1 MRSKLFVQ
9 PKMGALMAL
18 PLVLFCTIVKAQT
31 VLSSASHSEKTYNA
45 LMVKRPIK
53 VDGKLNEDSW
63 KQAVLISDFEDIEGA
78 SKPKPS
84 FSTSVKMMWDS
95 QYLYIGAV
103 LEEPHLWGT
112 LKKHDDII
120 YRDHD
125 FEVFIDP
132 MGDGEQYFEIEINVL
147 GTIMDLFMNKPYKK
161 GGTFDMEWNTNGM
174 LSKIIAN
181 GTIND
186 NTDIDS
192 GWTVE
197 MAIPFTAISRN
208 NRTASPSSTNPW
220 RINFSRVQWTL
231 EPDGKSYRKKLNE
244 NNKPISE
251 HNWVWNPTGVIDMH
265 VPVKWGFLY
274 FKN

>member
-1 MRSKLFVQ
+1 MPSKQLFQ
-9 PKMGALMAL
+9 QKTSALLAL
-18 PLVLFCTIVKAQT
+18 LLVLFCTLVRAQT
-31 VLSSASHSEKTYNA
+31 VLSSSLHSEKNYKA
-45 LMVKRPIK
+45 RMAKRPIK
-53 VDGKLNEDSW
+53 VDGKLNEHDW

-78 SKPKPS
+78 SKPKPA
-84 FSTSVKMMWDS
+84 FSTTVKMMWDS

-112 LKKHDDII
+112 LKKQDDII

-161 GGTFDMEWNTNGM
+161 GGTFDMGWNTTGI
-174 LSKIIAN
+174 LSKVIAN

-186 NTDIDS
+186 NSDIDS

-208 NRTASPSSTNPW
+208 NRTASPSTTNPW

-231 EPDGKSYRKKLNE
+231 EPDGKTYRKKLNE
-244 NNKPISE
+244 NKRTISE

-265 VPVKWGFLY
+265 VPVKWGYLY

>member
-1 MRSKLFVQ
+1 MPSKQLFQ
-9 PKMGALMAL
+9 QKTSALMAL
-18 PLVLFCTIVKAQT
+18 LLVLFCTHLVAQT
-31 VLSSASHSEKTYNA
+31 VLSSSLHSEKKYKA
-45 LMVKRPIK
+45 RMAKRPIK
-53 VDGKLNEDSW
+53 VDGKLKEHDW

-78 SKPKPS
+78 SKPKPA
-84 FSTSVKMMWDS
+84 FSTTVKMMWDS

-161 GGTFDMEWNTNGM
+161 GGTFDMGWNTTGM
-174 LSKIIAN
+174 LSKVIAN

-208 NRTASPSSTNPW
+208 NRIASPSTTNPW

-244 NNKPISE
+244 NKRTISE

-265 VPVKWGFLY
+265 VPVKWGYLY

>member
-1 MRSKLFVQ
+1 MRSKLLFQ
-9 PKMGALMAL
+9 PKTSALMGL
-18 PLVLFCTIVKAQT
+18 LLLFCVVVKAQT
-31 VLSSASHSEKTYNA
+31 VLSSSLHSEKKYTA
-45 LMVKRPIK
+45 RMAKRPIK
-53 VDGKLNEDSW
+53 VDGKLNEHDW
-63 KQAVLISDFEDIEGA
+63 KQAVLISNFEDIEGA
-78 SKPKPS
+78 AKPKPT
-84 FSTSVKMMWDS
+84 FSTEVKMMWDS

-161 GGTFDMEWNTNGM
+161 GGTFDMGWNTAGIQ
-174 LSKIIAN
+174 SKIIAN

-192 GWTVE
+192 GWTLE
-197 MAIPFTAISRN
+197 MAIPFTAISKAQRAA
-208 NRTASPSSTNPW
+208 TPSFNKPW

-231 EPDGKSYRKKLNE
+231 EPDGISYRKKLNQ

-251 HNWVWNPTGVIDMH
+251 HNWVWNPTGVVDMH
-265 VPVKWGFLY
+265 VPAKWGYLY

>member
-1 MRSKLFVQ
+1 MGSKLLFQ
-9 PKMGALMAL
+9 QKTGALMGL
-18 PLVLFCTIVKAQT
+18 LLLFCALVKAQT
-31 VLSSASHSEKTYNA
+31 VLSSSLHSEKKYTA
-45 LMVKRPIK
+45 RMAKRPIK
-53 VDGKLNEDSW
+53 VDGKLNEHDW
-63 KQAVLISDFEDIEGA
+63 KQAVVISDFEDIEGA
-78 SKPKPS
+78 AKPKPT
-84 FSTSVKMMWDS
+84 FSTEVKMMWDS

-161 GGTFDMEWNTNGM
+161 GGTFDMGWNTAGIQ
-174 LSKIIAN
+174 SKIIAN

-192 GWTVE
+192 GWTLE
-197 MAIPFTAISRN
+197 MAIPFTAISKAQRAA
-208 NRTASPSSTNPW
+208 TPSFNKPW

-231 EPDGKSYRKKLNE
+231 EPDGISYRKKLNQ

-251 HNWVWNPTGVIDMH
+251 HNWVWNPTGVVDMH
-265 VPVKWGFLY
+265 VPAKWGYLY

>member
-1 MRSKLFVQ
+1 MRSKLFEQ

-18 PLVLFCTIVKAQT
+18 PLVLFCTLVKAQT

-244 NNKPISE
+244 NKRPISE

-265 VPVKWGFLY
+265 VPVKWAFLY

>member
-1 MRSKLFVQ
+1 
-9 PKMGALMAL
+9 MAL
-18 PLVLFCTIVKAQT
+18 LLVLFCTHLVAQT
-31 VLSSASHSEKTYNA
+31 VLSSSLHSEKKYKA
-45 LMVKRPIK
+45 RMAKRPIK
-53 VDGKLNEDSW
+53 VDGKLNEHDW

-78 SKPKPS
+78 SKPKPA
-84 FSTSVKMMWDS
+84 FSTNVKMMWDS

-161 GGTFDMEWNTNGM
+161 GGTFDMEWNTTGIQ
-174 LSKIIAN
+174 SKVIAN

-186 NTDIDS
+186 NSDIDS

-208 NRTASPSSTNPW
+208 NRIASPSTTNPW

-244 NNKPISE
+244 NKRPISE

-265 VPVKWGFLY
+265 VPVKWGYLY

>member
-1 MRSKLFVQ
+1 MQLKQFLQ
-9 PKMGALMAL
+9 QKMGALMGIM
-18 PLVLFCTIVKAQT
+18 LVLLCTLVKAQT
-31 VLSSASHSEKTYNA
+31 IPSSASPLEKTYNA
-45 LMVKRPIK
+45 QMTKQPIK
-53 VDGKLNEDSW
+53 VDGKLNEHSW

-78 SKPKPS
+78 NKPKPT
-84 FSTSVKMMWDS
+84 FRTTVKMMWDS

-112 LKKHDDII
+112 LKKQDDII

-161 GGTFDMEWNTNGM
+161 GGTFDMGWNTTGI
-174 LSKIIAN
+174 LSKVIAN

-186 NTDIDS
+186 NSDIDS

-197 MAIPFTAISRN
+197 MAIPFKAISRF
-208 NRTASPSSTNPW
+208 NRTASPSTTNPW

-231 EPDGKSYRKKLNE
+231 ESDGKTYRKKLNQ
-244 NNKPISE
+244 NNNPISE

-265 VPVKWGFLY
+265 VPVKWGYLY

>member
-1 MRSKLFVQ
+1 MPSKQLFQ
-9 PKMGALMAL
+9 QKTSALIGLLLLFGANLD
-18 PLVLFCTIVKAQT
+18 AQT
-31 VLSSASHSEKTYNA
+31 ALSSSLHSEKNYKA
-45 LMVKRPIK
+45 RMAKQPIK
-53 VDGKLNEDSW
+53 VDGKLNEHDW

-84 FSTSVKMMWDS
+84 FSTTVKMMWDS

-161 GGTFDMEWNTNGM
+161 GGTFDMEWNTTGIQ
-174 LSKIIAN
+174 SKVIAN

-186 NTDIDS
+186 NSDIDS

-208 NRTASPSSTNPW
+208 NRIASPSTTNPW

-231 EPDGKSYRKKLNE
+231 EPDGTSYRKKLNQ

-265 VPVKWGFLY
+265 VPVKWGYLL

>member
-1 MRSKLFVQ
+1 
-9 PKMGALMAL
+9 MGALMAL
-18 PLVLFCTIVKAQT
+18 PLVLFCTLVKAQT

-132 MGDGEQYFEIEINVL
+132 MGDAEQYFEIEINVL

-161 GGTFDMEWNTNGM
+161 GGTFDMGWNTNGI

-186 NTDIDS
+186 NSDIDS

-265 VPVKWGFLY
+265 VPVKWGYLY

>member
-1 MRSKLFVQ
+1 
-9 PKMGALMAL
+9 
-18 PLVLFCTIVKAQT
+18 
-31 VLSSASHSEKTYNA
+31 
-45 LMVKRPIK
+45 
-53 VDGKLNEDSW
+53 
-63 KQAVLISDFEDIEGA
+63 LISDFEDIEGA

-84 FSTSVKMMWDS
+84 FSTTVKMMWDS

-161 GGTFDMEWNTNGM
+161 GGTFDMGWNTNGM

-186 NTDIDS
+186 NSDIDS

-197 MAIPFTAISRN
+197 MAIPFKAISRN

-231 EPDGKSYRKKLNE
+231 EPDGKSYRKKLNQ

-265 VPVKWGFLY
+265 VPVKWGYLL

>member
-1 MRSKLFVQ
+1 MQSKLLFQ
-9 PKMGALMAL
+9 QRTSALMAL
-18 PLVLFCTIVKAQT
+18 LLLLCPVVKAQT
-31 VLSSASHSEKTYNA
+31 VLSSSLHSEKKYTA
-45 LMVKRPIK
+45 RMAKRPIK
-53 VDGKLNEDSW
+53 VDGKLNEHDW
-63 KQAVLISDFEDIEGA
+63 KQAVLISNFEDIEGPA
-78 SKPKPS
+78 KPKPTY
-84 FSTSVKMMWDS
+84 STEVKMMWDS

-161 GGTFDMEWNTNGM
+161 GGTFDMGWNTTGIQ
-174 LSKIIAN
+174 SKVIAN

-192 GWTVE
+192 GWTLE
-197 MAIPFTAISRN
+197 MAIPFTAISKAQRAATTSFN
-208 NRTASPSSTNPW
+208 KPW

-231 EPDGKSYRKKLNE
+231 ESEGKSYRKKLNQ

-251 HNWVWNPTGVIDMH
+251 HNWVWNPTGVVDMH
-265 VPVKWGFLY
+265 VPAKWGYLY

>member
-1 MRSKLFVQ
+1 MPSKQLFQ
-9 PKMGALMAL
+9 QKTSALMAL
-18 PLVLFCTIVKAQT
+18 LLVLFCTLVRAHT
-31 VLSSASHSEKTYNA
+31 GLSSSLHSEKKYKA
-45 LMVKRPIK
+45 RMVKRPIK
-53 VDGKLNEDSW
+53 VDGKLKEHDW

-84 FSTSVKMMWDS
+84 FNTTVKMMWDS

-112 LKKHDDII
+112 LKKQDDII

-161 GGTFDMEWNTNGM
+161 GGTFDMGWNTTGI
-174 LSKIIAN
+174 LSKVIAN

-186 NTDIDS
+186 NSDIDS

-208 NRTASPSSTNPW
+208 NRIASPSTTNPW

-231 EPDGKSYRKKLNE
+231 EPDGKTYRKKLNE
-244 NNKPISE
+244 NKRTISE

-265 VPVKWGFLY
+265 VPVKWGYLY

>member
-1 MRSKLFVQ
+1 MRSKLLFQ
-9 PKMGALMAL
+9 PKTSALMGL
-18 PLVLFCTIVKAQT
+18 LLLFCAVVKAQT
-31 VLSSASHSEKTYNA
+31 VLSSSLHSEKKYTA
-45 LMVKRPIK
+45 RMAKRPIK
-53 VDGKLNEDSW
+53 VDGKLNEHDW
-63 KQAVLISDFEDIEGA
+63 KQAVLISNFEDIEGA
-78 SKPKPS
+78 AKPKPT
-84 FSTSVKMMWDS
+84 FSTEVKMMWDS

-161 GGTFDMEWNTNGM
+161 GGTFDMGWNTAGIQ
-174 LSKIIAN
+174 SKIIAN

-192 GWTVE
+192 GWTLE
-197 MAIPFTAISRN
+197 MAIPFTAISKAQRAA
-208 NRTASPSSTNPW
+208 TPSFNKPW

-231 EPDGKSYRKKLNE
+231 EPDGISYRKKLNQ

-251 HNWVWNPTGVIDMH
+251 HNWVWNPTGVVDMH
-265 VPVKWGFLY
+265 VPAKWGYLY

>member
-1 MRSKLFVQ
+1 MRSKLLFQ
-9 PKMGALMAL
+9 PKTIALMGL
-18 PLVLFCTIVKAQT
+18 LLLFCVVVKAQT
-31 VLSSASHSEKTYNA
+31 VLSSSLHSEKKYTA
-45 LMVKRPIK
+45 RMAKRPIK
-53 VDGKLNEDSW
+53 VDGKLNEHDW
-63 KQAVLISDFEDIEGA
+63 KQAVLISNFEDIEGA
-78 SKPKPS
+78 AKPKPT
-84 FSTSVKMMWDS
+84 FSTEVKMMWDS

-161 GGTFDMEWNTNGM
+161 GGTFDMGWNTAGIQ
-174 LSKIIAN
+174 SKIIAN

-192 GWTVE
+192 GWTLE
-197 MAIPFTAISRN
+197 MAIPFTAISKAQRAA
-208 NRTASPSSTNPW
+208 TPSFNKPW

-231 EPDGKSYRKKLNE
+231 EPDGISYRKKLNQ

-251 HNWVWNPTGVIDMH
+251 HNWVWNPTGVVDMH
-265 VPVKWGFLY
+265 VPAKWGYLY

>member
-9 PKMGALMAL
+9 PKMAALLAL
-18 PLVLFCTIVKAQT
+18 LLVLFCTLVRAQT
-31 VLSSASHSEKTYNA
+31 VLSSSLHSEKKYKA
-45 LMVKRPIK
+45 RMVKRPIK
-53 VDGKLNEDSW
+53 VDGKLKEHDW

-78 SKPKPS
+78 SKPKPA
-84 FSTSVKMMWDS
+84 FSTNVKMMWDS

-112 LKKHDDII
+112 LKKQDDII

-161 GGTFDMEWNTNGM
+161 GGTFDMGWNTTGM
-174 LSKIIAN
+174 LSKVIAN

-197 MAIPFTAISRN
+197 MAIPFTAISRKQ
-208 NRTASPSSTNPW
+208 RAATPSLLNPW

-231 EPDGKSYRKKLNE
+231 EPDGKTYRKKLNQ
-244 NNKPISE
+244 NNNPISE

-265 VPVKWGFLY
+265 VPVKWGYLY

>member
-1 MRSKLFVQ
+1 MPSKQLFQ
-9 PKMGALMAL
+9 QKTSALIGLLLLFGAYLD
-18 PLVLFCTIVKAQT
+18 AQT
-31 VLSSASHSEKTYNA
+31 VLSSSLHSEKKYKA
-45 LMVKRPIK
+45 RMVKQPIK
-53 VDGKLNEDSW
+53 VDGKLNEHDW

-84 FSTSVKMMWDS
+84 FNTTVKMMWDS

-174 LSKIIAN
+174 LSKVIAN

-186 NTDIDS
+186 NSDIDS

-197 MAIPFTAISRN
+197 MAIPLKAISRN
-208 NRTASPSSTNPW
+208 NRTASPSTTNPW

-231 EPDGKSYRKKLNE
+231 EPDGKSYRKKLNK

-265 VPVKWGFLY
+265 VPTKWGYLY

>member
-1 MRSKLFVQ
+1 
-9 PKMGALMAL
+9 MA
-18 PLVLFCTIVKAQT
+18 
-31 VLSSASHSEKTYNA
+31 
-45 LMVKRPIK
+45 KRPIK
-53 VDGKLNEDSW
+53 VDGKLNEHDW

-84 FSTSVKMMWDS
+84 FNTTVKMMWDS

-112 LKKHDDII
+112 LKKQDDII

-161 GGTFDMEWNTNGM
+161 GGTFDMGWNTTGI
-174 LSKIIAN
+174 LSKVIAN

-186 NTDIDS
+186 NSDIDS

-208 NRTASPSSTNPW
+208 NRTASPSTTNPW

-231 EPDGKSYRKKLNE
+231 EPDGKTYRKKLNE
-244 NNKPISE
+244 NKRTISE

-265 VPVKWGFLY
+265 VPVKWGYLY

>member
-1 MRSKLFVQ
+1 MRSKLLFQ
-9 PKMGALMAL
+9 PKTSALMGL
-18 PLVLFCTIVKAQT
+18 LLLFCVVVKAQT
-31 VLSSASHSEKTYNA
+31 VLSSSLHSEKKYTA
-45 LMVKRPIK
+45 RMAKRPIK
-53 VDGKLNEDSW
+53 VDGKLNEHDW
-63 KQAVLISDFEDIEGA
+63 KQAVLISNFEDIEGA
-78 SKPKPS
+78 AKPKPT
-84 FSTSVKMMWDS
+84 FSTEVKMMWDS

-161 GGTFDMEWNTNGM
+161 GGTFDMGWNTTGIQ
-174 LSKIIAN
+174 SKIIAN

-192 GWTVE
+192 GWTLE
-197 MAIPFTAISRN
+197 MAIPFTAISKVQRAA
-208 NRTASPSSTNPW
+208 TPSFNKPW

-231 EPDGKSYRKKLNE
+231 EPDGISYRKKLNQ

-251 HNWVWNPTGVIDMH
+251 HNWVWNPTGVVDMH
-265 VPVKWGFLY
+265 VPAKWGYIY

>member
-1 MRSKLFVQ
+1 MPSKQLFQ
-9 PKMGALMAL
+9 QKMSALMAL
-18 PLVLFCTIVKAQT
+18 LLVLFCTHLVAQT
-31 VLSSASHSEKTYNA
+31 VFSSSLHSEKNYKA
-45 LMVKRPIK
+45 RKVKRPIK
-53 VDGKLNEDSW
+53 VDGKLNEHDW

-78 SKPKPS
+78 SKPKPA
-84 FSTSVKMMWDS
+84 FSTNVKMMWDS

-161 GGTFDMEWNTNGM
+161 GGTFDMGWNTTGM

-186 NTDIDS
+186 NSDIDS

-208 NRTASPSSTNPW
+208 NRIASPSTTNPW

-244 NNKPISE
+244 NKRTISE

-265 VPVKWGFLY
+265 VPVKWGYLY

>member
-1 MRSKLFVQ
+1 MPSKQLFQ
-9 PKMGALMAL
+9 QKTSALIGL
-18 PLVLFCTIVKAQT
+18 LLLFGTYLDAQT
-31 VLSSASHSEKTYNA
+31 VLSSSLHSEKMYKA
-45 LMVKRPIK
+45 RMAKRPIK
-53 VDGKLNEDSW
+53 VDGKLNEHDW

-84 FSTSVKMMWDS
+84 FSTTVKMMWDS

-161 GGTFDMEWNTNGM
+161 GGTFDMEWNTTGIQ
-174 LSKIIAN
+174 SKVIAN

-186 NTDIDS
+186 NSDIDS

-208 NRTASPSSTNPW
+208 NRIASPSTTNPW

-231 EPDGKSYRKKLNE
+231 EQDGKSYRKKLNQ

-265 VPVKWGFLY
+265 VPVKWGYLL

>member
-1 MRSKLFVQ
+1 
-9 PKMGALMAL
+9 MGLL
-18 PLVLFCTIVKAQT
+18 LLFCAVVKAQT
-31 VLSSASHSEKTYNA
+31 ILSSSLHSEKKYTA
-45 LMVKRPIK
+45 RMAKRPIM
-53 VDGKLNEDSW
+53 VDGKLNEHDW
-63 KQAVLISDFEDIEGA
+63 KQAVLISNFEDIEGA
-78 SKPKPS
+78 AKPKPT
-84 FSTSVKMMWDS
+84 FRTEVKMMWDS

-112 LKKHDDII
+112 LQKHDDII

-161 GGTFDMEWNTNGM
+161 GGTFDMGWNTTGIQ
-174 LSKIIAN
+174 SKIIAN

-186 NTDIDS
+186 NTDIDG
-192 GWTVE
+192 GWTLE
-197 MAIPFTAISRN
+197 MAIPFTAISRTQ
-208 NRTASPSSTNPW
+208 RAAAPSFNKPW

-231 EPDGKSYRKKLNE
+231 EPDGKSYRKKLNQ

-251 HNWVWNPTGVIDMH
+251 HNWVWNPTGVVDMH
-265 VPVKWGFLY
+265 VPTKWGYLY

>member
-1 MRSKLFVQ
+1 MA
-9 PKMGALMAL
+9 ALLAL
-18 PLVLFCTIVKAQT
+18 LLVLFCTLVRAQT
-31 VLSSASHSEKTYNA
+31 VLSSSLHSEKKYKA
-45 LMVKRPIK
+45 RMVKRPIK
-53 VDGKLNEDSW
+53 VDGKLKEHDW

-78 SKPKPS
+78 SKPKPA
-84 FSTSVKMMWDS
+84 FSTNVKMMWDS

-112 LKKHDDII
+112 LKKQDDII

-161 GGTFDMEWNTNGM
+161 GGTFDMGWNTTGM

-186 NTDIDS
+186 NSDIDS

-208 NRTASPSSTNPW
+208 NRTASPSTTNPW

-244 NNKPISE
+244 NNKPIAE

-265 VPVKWGFLY
+265 VPVKWGYLY

>member
-1 MRSKLFVQ
+1 MPSKQLFQ
-9 PKMGALMAL
+9 QKTSALIGLLLLFGAYLD
-18 PLVLFCTIVKAQT
+18 AQT
-31 VLSSASHSEKTYNA
+31 VLSSSLHSEKKYKA
-45 LMVKRPIK
+45 RMAKRPIK
-53 VDGKLNEDSW
+53 VDGKLNEHDW
-63 KQAVLISDFEDIEGA
+63 KQAVLISDFEDIEGD

-84 FSTSVKMMWDS
+84 FSTTVKMMWDS

-161 GGTFDMEWNTNGM
+161 GGTFDMEWNTTGIQ
-174 LSKIIAN
+174 SKVIAN
-181 GTIND
+181 GTIN
-186 NTDIDS
+186 NNSDIDS
-192 GWTVE
+192 SWTVE

-208 NRTASPSSTNPW
+208 NRIASPSTTNPW

-231 EPDGKSYRKKLNE
+231 EQDGTSYRKKLNQ

-265 VPVKWGFLY
+265 VPVKWGYLL

>member
-1 MRSKLFVQ
+1 MGLLLLF
-9 PKMGALMAL
+9 GSYLD
-18 PLVLFCTIVKAQT
+18 AQT
-31 VLSSASHSEKTYNA
+31 VLSSSLHSEKKYTA
-45 LMVKRPIK
+45 RMAKRPIK
-53 VDGKLNEDSW
+53 VDGKLNEHDW

-78 SKPKPS
+78 DKPKPT
-84 FSTSVKMMWDS
+84 FSTTVKMMWDS

-112 LKKHDDII
+112 LKKYDDII

-161 GGTFDMEWNTNGM
+161 GGTFDMGWNTTGIQ
-174 LSKIIAN
+174 SKVVAH

-192 GWTVE
+192 GWTLE
-197 MAIPFTAISRN
+197 MAIPFTAISRAQRAATTSFN
-208 NRTASPSSTNPW
+208 KPW

-231 EPDGKSYRKKLNE
+231 EPDGKSYRKKLNQ

-251 HNWVWNPTGVIDMH
+251 NNWVWNPTGVVDMH
-265 VPVKWGFLY
+265 VPTKWGYLY

>member
-1 MRSKLFVQ
+1 MPSKQLLQKKTSALIGLLFLF
-9 PKMGALMAL
+9 GAYLD
-18 PLVLFCTIVKAQT
+18 AQT
-31 VLSSASHSEKTYNA
+31 VLSSSLHSEKKYKA
-45 LMVKRPIK
+45 RMAKRPIK
-53 VDGKLNEDSW
+53 VDGKLHEHDW

-84 FSTSVKMMWDS
+84 FSTTVKMMWDS

-112 LKKHDDII
+112 FKKHDDII

-161 GGTFDMEWNTNGM
+161 GGTFDMEWNTTGIQ
-174 LSKIIAN
+174 SKVIAN

-186 NTDIDS
+186 NSDIDS

-208 NRTASPSSTNPW
+208 NRIASPSTTNPW

-244 NNKPISE
+244 NKRPISE

-265 VPVKWGFLY
+265 VPTKWGYLY

>member
-1 MRSKLFVQ
+1 MPSKQLFQ
-9 PKMGALMAL
+9 QKTSALIGLLLLFGAYLD
-18 PLVLFCTIVKAQT
+18 AQT
-31 VLSSASHSEKTYNA
+31 VLSSSLHSEKKYKA
-45 LMVKRPIK
+45 RMAKRPIK
-53 VDGKLNEDSW
+53 VDGKLNEHDW

-78 SKPKPS
+78 SKPKPA
-84 FSTSVKMMWDS
+84 FSTNVKMMWDS

-112 LKKHDDII
+112 LKKQDDII

-161 GGTFDMEWNTNGM
+161 GGTFDMGWNTTGM
-174 LSKIIAN
+174 LSKVIAN

-208 NRTASPSSTNPW
+208 NRIASPSTTNPW

-244 NNKPISE
+244 NKRPISE

-265 VPVKWGFLY
+265 VPVKWGYLY

>member
-1 MRSKLFVQ
+1 MPSKQLFQ
-9 PKMGALMAL
+9 QKTSALIGL
-18 PLVLFCTIVKAQT
+18 LLLFGTYLDAQT
-31 VLSSASHSEKTYNA
+31 VLSSSLHSEKMYKA
-45 LMVKRPIK
+45 RMAKRPIK
-53 VDGKLNEDSW
+53 VDGKLNEHDW

-84 FSTSVKMMWDS
+84 FSTTVKMMWDS

-161 GGTFDMEWNTNGM
+161 GGTFDMEWNTTGIQ
-174 LSKIIAN
+174 SKVIAN
-181 GTIND
+181 GTIN
-186 NTDIDS
+186 NNSDIDS
-192 GWTVE
+192 SWTVE

-208 NRTASPSSTNPW
+208 NRIASPSTTNPS

-231 EPDGKSYRKKLNE
+231 EPDGKTYRKKLNE
-244 NNKPISE
+244 NKRTISE

-265 VPVKWGFLY
+265 VPVKWGYLY

>member
-1 MRSKLFVQ
+1 MGSKLLFQ
-9 PKMGALMAL
+9 QKTGALMGL
-18 PLVLFCTIVKAQT
+18 LLLFCALVKAQT
-31 VLSSASHSEKTYNA
+31 VLSSSLHSEKKYTA
-45 LMVKRPIK
+45 RMAKRPIK
-53 VDGKLNEDSW
+53 VDGKLNEHDW
-63 KQAVLISDFEDIEGA
+63 KQAVVISDFEDIEGA
-78 SKPKPS
+78 AKPKPT
-84 FSTSVKMMWDS
+84 FSTEVKMMWDS

-112 LKKHDDII
+112 LKKYDDII

-161 GGTFDMEWNTNGM
+161 GGTFDLGWNTTGIQ
-174 LSKIIAN
+174 SKVIAN

-186 NTDIDS
+186 NSDIDS

-197 MAIPFTAISRN
+197 MAIPFTAISKAQRAA
-208 NRTASPSSTNPW
+208 TPSFNKPW

-231 EPDGKSYRKKLNE
+231 EPDGISYRKKLNQK
-244 NNKPISE
+244 NKPISE
-251 HNWVWNPTGVIDMH
+251 HNWVWNPTGVVDMH
-265 VPVKWGFLY
+265 VPAKWGYLY

>member
-1 MRSKLFVQ
+1 MPSKQLFQ
-9 PKMGALMAL
+9 QKTSALIGLLLLFGANLD
-18 PLVLFCTIVKAQT
+18 AQT
-31 VLSSASHSEKTYNA
+31 VLSSSLHSEKNYKA
-45 LMVKRPIK
+45 RMAKQPIK
-53 VDGKLNEDSW
+53 VDGKLNEHDW

-84 FSTSVKMMWDS
+84 FSTTVKMMWDS

-161 GGTFDMEWNTNGM
+161 GGTFDMEWNTTGIQ
-174 LSKIIAN
+174 SKVIAN

-186 NTDIDS
+186 NSDIDS

-208 NRTASPSSTNPW
+208 NRIASPSTTNPW

-231 EPDGKSYRKKLNE
+231 EPDGTSYRKKLNQ
-244 NNKPISE
+244 NKKPISE

-265 VPVKWGFLY
+265 VPVKWGYLY

>member
-1 MRSKLFVQ
+1 MRSKLLFRQ
-9 PKMGALMAL
+9 KMSALMSL
-18 PLVLFCTIVKAQT
+18 LLLLCCVVKAQT
-31 VLSSASHSEKTYNA
+31 VLSSSLLSEKKYTSRMA
-45 LMVKRPIK
+45 KRPIK
-53 VDGKLNEDSW
+53 VDGNLNEYDW

-78 SKPKPS
+78 AKPKPTY
-84 FSTSVKMMWDS
+84 STSVKMMWDS

-161 GGTFDMEWNTNGM
+161 GGTFDMGWNTTGIQ
-174 LSKIIAN
+174 SKIIAN

-192 GWTVE
+192 GWTLE
-197 MAIPFTAISRN
+197 MAIPFTAISRIQ
-208 NRTASPSSTNPW
+208 RPATPSSTNPW

-231 EPDGKSYRKKLNE
+231 EPDGKSYRKKLNQ

-265 VPVKWGFLY
+265 VPVKWGYLL

>member
-1 MRSKLFVQ
+1 MPSKQLFQ
-9 PKMGALMAL
+9 QKTSALIGL
-18 PLVLFCTIVKAQT
+18 LLLFGTYLDAQT
-31 VLSSASHSEKTYNA
+31 VLSSSLHSEKMYKA
-45 LMVKRPIK
+45 RMAKRPIK
-53 VDGKLNEDSW
+53 VDGKLNEHDW

-84 FSTSVKMMWDS
+84 FSTTVKMMWDS

-103 LEEPHLWGT
+103 LEEPQLWGT

-161 GGTFDMEWNTNGM
+161 GGTFDMEWNTTGIQ
-174 LSKIIAN
+174 SKVIAN
-181 GTIND
+181 GTIN
-186 NTDIDS
+186 NNSDIDS
-192 GWTVE
+192 SWTVE

-208 NRTASPSSTNPW
+208 NRIASPSTTNPW

-231 EPDGKSYRKKLNE
+231 EQDGKSYRKKLNQ

-265 VPVKWGFLY
+265 VPVKWGYLL